1 MAWRR
6 RREIPA
12 RVLPWLLG
20 VTRRALADQRRS
32 IRRRLGLVDRVV
44 LHRVEPPAGD
54 PADEVTERAVV
65 LAALGEL
72 PPRDRELLEL
82 IAWDGLCSADAAV
95 VVGCSEGAF
104 AVRLSRARRR
114 LADALARH
122 DDTSTPRRPSSYL
135 SQETT

>member
-54 PADEVTERAVV
+54 PADEVTARAVV

-72 PPRDRELLEL
+72 PPVT
-82 IAWDGLCSADAAV
+82 ANSSSSSHGMGSAPRTRRSSSAAPK
-95 VVGCSEGAF
+95 E
-104 AVRLSRARRR
+104 RSR
-114 LADALARH
+114 
-122 DDTSTPRRPSSYL
+122 
-135 SQETT
+135 